1 MRAGLLTWQ
10 DHLARLETLSIQS
23 QQMTTLIKQKMQQV
37 EEHLNSDIPQEQ
49 QAIEKDLE
57 ICEEHGQY
65 LGHVSDDL
73 QQLES
78 LHENLSESL
87 APSDIKHLSQTL
99 WLLSQKHSDLQ
110 HQLLIRSHLLKMRSE
125 RMMMFRSRHERF
137 LEWVRETQQFC
148 EDESSD
154 HELMSLRMEHI
165 IIPDIEKKSKELES
179 LHDLGE
185 EIIKQNENDKSTIK
199 IINEEALKQYNLLK
213 DKSQNSLLK
222 LKKVEQDR
230 LREEKFNNLLEEEM
244 TILRKVDANLTEVQ
258 FSSSM
263 SHGQRIEMLSK
274 ARAEIQE
281 REANE
286 KNVLSL
292 SFEVSDVIKTKVTEY
307 QTLLFDVKKKLN
319 DLLDDEQI
327 HKENDTPQRQ
337 SESENSK
344 REISESEKES
354 HENTEIS
361 IQVDDLKTITEPE
374 VEPEKEKQ
382 SQPSRTDESL
392 QVETLKF
399 EQDKSVQI
407 DTLNSLSPRIER

>member
-10 DHLARLETLSIQS
+10 DHLVRLETLSIQS
-23 QQMTTLIKQKMQQV
+23 QQMTTLIKQKMHQV
-37 EEHLNSDIPQEQ
+37 EEHLNTDIPQEQ

-286 KNVLSL
+286 ENVLSL

-319 DLLDDEQI
+319 DLLEDEQI

-337 SESENSK
+337 SESEKSK
-344 REISESEKES
+344 REIFEKES

-361 IQVDDLKTITEPE
+361 IQVDDLKAITEPE
-374 VEPEKEKQ
+374 VEAEKEKQ